1 MKAEELFSVAGK
13 SVVVTGGANGLG
25 FAMTRALSDNGAR
38 VIIMDIDAEASA
50 AAVAELLAR
59 GPIQSSR
66 RQKWFQCS
74 TLSFISGIPISQD
87 EVQLAHDC
95 DG

>member
-1 MKAEELFSVAGK
+1 M
-13 SVVVTGGANGLG
+13 VVTGGANGLG

-59 GPIQSSR
+59 GRVTS
-66 RQKWFQCS
+66 K
-74 TLSFISGIPISQD
+74 SQP
-87 EVQLAHDC
+87 Q
-95 DG
+95 